1 MNYPAKAYLYAAG
14 YVTSVALANLT
25 LHIFITLPVLG
36 VFTFGTLFF
45 AFTFTFRDRVH
56 HLSNSKP
63 FVYQTIAVTALV
75 NIIAAYLTDT
85 PWRFIIASFIA
96 IVLAETADTEIY
108 HAFRRRSWTT
118 RVLTSNAVSVPVDTA
133 VFALIAFYGT
143 LPNNVVWQIF
153 QNDVLWKYAIA
164 TIIAVNI
171 GNRAKRA
178 YATNA

>member
-1 MNYPAKAYLYAAG
+1 MDYSPKTYAYAAG
-14 YVTSVALANLT
+14 YVVSVALANLT
-25 LHIFITLPVLG
+25 LQYFITLPLLG

-56 HLSNSKP
+56 HLSQSKS

-75 NIIAAYLTDT
+75 NVVAAYLTDT

-96 IVLAETADTEIY
+96 IVIAETADTEIY

-133 VFALIAFYGT
+133 IFALIAFWGSVEGKI
-143 LPNNVVWQIF
+143 LWQIF
-153 QNDVLWKYAIA
+153 QNDVLWKYGIA
-164 TIIAVNI
+164 TIIAINV
-171 GNRAKRA
+171 GKRA
-178 YATNA
+178 QREYAST